1 MYPLI
6 KSQLVLSCSACIE
19 HWNSLSFLEIKGE
32 GVLIFFPGHA
42 PPLQLR
48 GGEVKNFRKVFAGG
62 VRHFYFGGG
71 NYIAGWGGVIL
82 LGEVM

>member
-19 HWNSLSFLEIKGE
+19 HWNSLEIKGE
-32 GVLIFFPGHA
+32 GVLIFFPGHT

-71 NYIAGWGGVIL
+71 NYIAGGGGVIL